1 VRGNDPWR
9 ESLGING
16 NGKDGPNALADP
28 PRYKNTPTS
37 QSICLDANL
46 CHYAVFDGGQ
56 LQIKSYDELMGAGT
70 AR

>member
-1 VRGNDPWR
+1 M
-9 ESLGING
+9 NG
-16 NGKDGPNALADP
+16 NGKDGPTAVADS

-56 LQIKSYDELMGAGT
+56 LQIKSHDELMGAAG
-70 AR
+70 AQ

>member
-1 VRGNDPWR
+1 M
-9 ESLGING
+9 G
-16 NGKDGPNALADP
+16 NGKDGRNALADP

-46 CHYAVFDGGQ
+46 CHYAVFDGGK
-56 LQIKSYDELMGAGT
+56 LEIKSYDALMVAAK